1 MLETLPLARI
11 ATVPVPLKFTHALAA
26 YTGAEPLALNCV
38 SVDSAVATVP
48 VLSGSVS
55 VLLVDVTGAN
65 SVTVPVPV
73 ALPCTARL
81 DN

>member
-1 MLETLPLARI
+1 MLGVVSVLLVSVWVAAIP
-11 ATVPVPLKFTHALAA
+11 ATV
-26 YTGAEPLALNCV
+26 
-38 SVDSAVATVP
+38 SVA
-48 VLSGSVS
+48 SGSVS

-65 SVTVPVPV
+65 RVTVPVPV